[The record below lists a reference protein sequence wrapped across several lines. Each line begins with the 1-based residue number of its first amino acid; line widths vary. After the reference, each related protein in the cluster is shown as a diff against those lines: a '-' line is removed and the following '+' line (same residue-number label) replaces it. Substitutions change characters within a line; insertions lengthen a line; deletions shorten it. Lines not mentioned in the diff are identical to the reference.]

1 MVIMKLFYIQ
11 KSFPYTE
18 RRNQQMRRIARTIFP
33 SRFTRKGS
41 QRYISVPSSV
51 EERMGLKDGDYLDV
65 EISWPETE
73 EYDEENEKQ

>member
-1 MVIMKLFYIQ
+1 
-11 KSFPYTE
+11 
-18 RRNQQMRRIARTIFP
+18 MRRIARTIFP

-73 EYDEENEKQ
+73 E